1 MGEGVRILSIFF
13 RRTLNP
19 SPNPL
24 PVGEGNTIN
33 AVESV
38 IFLIA
43 MSLLILNHTDV
54 EHLLPMNECITA
66 MEEAFTALGRDEFHQ
81 PLRTITKPPDVKGV
95 MALMPTFRAG
105 ETPLF
110 GLKAIC
116 VFPGNAEIGKDAHQ
130 GGVLLFDGTN
140 GEPLAMVNASAITAI
155 RTAAVSGLAT
165 RLLAREDAGD
175 LAIIGAGVQARTHLA
190 AISCVR
196 DLKRIRVAAR
206 RLESAKKFAQQMQNQ
221 SPCPIE
227 PVESNEAAVRGADII
242 VTVTTTRE
250 PVVNRE
256 WVARGAHLNAVG
268 TYSFNAREID
278 TETMK
283 AASLFVDRR
292 ESALNEAGDYLIAAK
307 EGAFGP
313 DHIRAELSEVV
324 DGSNPGRTS
333 PDEITIFKS
342 LGLAM
347 EDLAAATY
355 CFRKAR
361 QENRGTWVDF

>member
-1 MGEGVRILSIFF
+1 
-13 RRTLNP
+13 
-19 SPNPL
+19 
-24 PVGEGNTIN
+24 
-33 AVESV
+33 
-38 IFLIA
+38 
-43 MSLLILNHTDV
+43 MSLLILNHSEV
-54 EHLLPMNECITA
+54 EQLLPMNECITV
-66 MEEAFTALGRDEFHQ
+66 MEEAFTALARDEFHQ
-81 PLRTITKPPDVKGV
+81 PLRTITKPPNVKGV

-206 RLESAKKFAQQMQNQ
+206 RFESAENFAQQMQNQ

-227 PVESNEAAVRGADII
+227 PVESSEAAVRGADII

-256 WVARGAHLNAVG
+256 WVSAGAHLNAVG

-278 TETMK
+278 TATMK

-307 EGAFGP
+307 EGAIGP

-324 DGSNPGRTS
+324 NGSNPGRTS
-333 PDEITIFKS
+333 PGEITIFKS

>member
-1 MGEGVRILSIFF
+1 
-13 RRTLNP
+13 
-19 SPNPL
+19 
-24 PVGEGNTIN
+24 
-33 AVESV
+33 
-38 IFLIA
+38 
-43 MSLLILNHTDV
+43 MSLLILNHSEV
-54 EHLLPMNECITA
+54 EQLLPMNECITV
-66 MEEAFTALGRDEFHQ
+66 MEEAFTALARDEFHQ
-81 PLRTITKPPDVKGV
+81 PLRTITKPPNVRGV

-105 ETPLF
+105 ENPLF

-130 GGVLLFDGTN
+130 GGVILFDGAN

-190 AISCVR
+190 AMSCAR
-196 DLKRIRVAAR
+196 NLRRIRVAAR
-206 RLESAKKFAQQMQNQ
+206 RFESAQRFAQEMQNQ
-221 SPCPIE
+221 SPCRIE

-242 VTVTTTRE
+242 VTVTTTLD

-256 WVARGAHLNAVG
+256 WISPGAHLNAVG
-268 TYSFNAREID
+268 TFSFNAREID
-278 TETMK
+278 TATMK

-307 EGAFGP
+307 EGAIGP
-313 DHIRAELSEVV
+313 GHILAELAEVV
-324 DGSNPGRTS
+324 AGNHPGRIS

-342 LGLAM
+342 LGLAL
-347 EDLAAATY
+347 EDLAAADY
-355 CFRKAR
+355 IFRKAR
-361 QENRGTWVDF
+361 RENLGTWVEF